1 MIAITPLY
9 TAYIDTNEAFV
20 SFSGSCYVPILI
32 KFYNMSCTINYGD
45 EQGYILLVV
54 SFHP

>member
-9 TAYIDTNEAFV
+9 TAYIDTSEAFV

-32 KFYNMSCTINYGD
+32 KFYNMSCTMNYGD